1 MKEIFLSGKKGVGKY
16 ALVDDEDYQYFT
28 QWSWFLDFSGY
39 ATRDTNSK
47 GRFRMHR
54 VIMQPPKKLQVDHIN
69 GNKLDNRKENL
80 RLATPSQNGMNRKKS
95 LNKTSIYK
103 GVFYRKN
110 RDSWKA
116 DIQKNSKIYFI
127 GSFPTERQAAMAY
140 DMMASL
146 MFGEFAK
153 LNFPEALIN

>member
-54 VIMQPPKKLQVDHIN
+54 VIMQPPNKLQVDHIN
-69 GNKLDNRKENL
+69 GNKLDNRRINL
-80 RLATPSQNGMNRKKS
+80 RLATHAQNGMNRKKS
-95 LNKTSIYK
+95 LNKSSIYK
-103 GVFYRKN
+103 GVHYCKERS
-110 RDSWKA
+110 SWKTE
-116 DIQKNSKIYFI
+116 IQTNNKAHHI
-127 GSFPTERQAAMAY
+127 GRFTTEHHAAMAY
-140 DMMASL
+140 DMMASFL
-146 MFGEFAK
+146 FGEFAK
-153 LNFPEALIN
+153 LNFPEAIIN